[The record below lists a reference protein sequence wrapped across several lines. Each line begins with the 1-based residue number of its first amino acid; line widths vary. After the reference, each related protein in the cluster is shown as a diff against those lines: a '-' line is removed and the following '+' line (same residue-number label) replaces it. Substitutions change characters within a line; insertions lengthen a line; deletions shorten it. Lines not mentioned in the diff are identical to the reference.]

1 MPELPEVEVTRLGIK
16 PHLEGRQITH
26 VDVIDGRLRWPVP
39 RGLPKILKGQWLD
52 TIERRGKYLLLKM
65 TNGYLIIHLGMTGV
79 LRVLAQ
85 KDSLKPHDRV
95 VIHFD
100 QLTLRLHDPRKFGAV
115 LWHPATKG
123 DVLHHPLIQKLGPEP
138 LAEEFAGQLGATR
151 LHQYSRKR
159 SISVKAFLLAGQA
172 VVGVGNIYCSESLFE
187 AGIHPGVS
195 AGKLTKAQCE
205 RLAHAV
211 RTILKRAIAAG
222 GSSLRDFVDAH
233 GEPGYFMMQT
243 KVYDRAN
250 EPCRVCKTPIRQITQ
265 NQRST
270 YYCPQCQKR

>member
-39 RGLPKILKGQWLD
+39 RGLPKILIGQRLD
-52 TIERRGKYLLLKM
+52 VIERRGKYLLLKM

-85 KDSLKPHDRV
+85 KDPLKPHDRV

-123 DVLHHPLIQKLGPEP
+123 DVLHHPLIQKLGLEP

-233 GEPGYFMMQT
+233 GEPGYFMIDCF
-243 KVYDRAN
+243 VYDRA
-250 EPCRVCKTPIRQITQ
+250 ELPCKVCKTPIKRMVQG
-265 NQRST
+265 QRAT
-270 YYCPQCQKR
+270 FYCPHCQR